1 MRTIR
6 SGSWETIGLICCRGE
21 RREVN
26 LIIVLMIVGAVT
38 FALRGIMYAQ
48 IEEMKVPAAITGTVS
63 GFLLTVGFS
72 PEAFQHIIFGYWLDT
87 YKLDGYIYMFAYM
100 AIMFAIAVFTS
111 IYLYKSS
118 RSGNPFAKLENELN
132 QSKDESNK

>member
-1 MRTIR
+1 MAYR
-6 SGSWETIGLICCRGE
+6 CF
-21 RREVN
+21 
-26 LIIVLMIVGAVT
+26 VT

-100 AIMFAIAVFTS
+100 AVMFAIAVFTS

-132 QSKDESNK
+132 QSKDESNR